1 MRTRGA
7 GRARWLVPA
16 AFWVLVLVV
25 WEFTS
30 GGGVVSRLFFPPPSA
45 IANTFV
51 RQIRN
56 GQLVGHLQLTL
67 TRLALGVALGGL
79 AGLLL
84 GLWMGWSRT
93 AREIASPLLA
103 ALHPLPKLSLL
114 PLLLVIFG
122 LGERSKVVV
131 IALSAFFPML
141 INAMTGVRQIE
152 ELTWEVA
159 EHYHA
164 RGLTLLRRVILPGSL
179 PMVLAGAQL
188 ALNSGLTVTV
198 AVELLSAERGL
209 GATLWLAWQTLRTTE
224 LYATLFVIAM
234 LGVLTNA
241 VLGLL
246 SRVLVPWRAKGE
258 HDEYA

>member
-1 MRTRGA
+1 VRTRGA
-7 GRARWLVPA
+7 GRARWLVPTV
-16 AFWVLVLVV
+16 FWVVVLVV
-25 WEFTS
+25 WEFSS
-30 GGGVVSRLFFPPPSA
+30 GGNVVSRLFFPPPSA
-45 IANTFV
+45 IASTFV
-51 RQIRN
+51 RQMRN
-56 GQLVGHLQLTL
+56 GEMLGHLKLTM
-67 TRLALGVALGGL
+67 TRLALGFAIGGST
-79 AGLLL
+79 GLLL

-93 AREIASPLLA
+93 AREIASPVLA

-114 PLLLVIFG
+114 PLLLVVFG
-122 LGERSKVVV
+122 LGEQSKVVV

-141 INAMTGVRQIE
+141 INAMAGVRQIDD
-152 ELTWEVA
+152 LTWEVA

-164 RGLTLLRRVILPGSL
+164 RGMTLLRRVILPGSL

-198 AVELLSAERGL
+198 AVELLSAQKGL

-224 LYATLFVIAM
+224 LYATLFVIAV

-246 SRVLVPWRAKGE
+246 SRVLIPWRAKGE